1 MPQARLEIPGH
12 APAFGV
18 DRWERKLDTEA
29 FIVMAVAATV
39 GAGVQAAV
47 GFAFGLIAAP
57 VLLVAM
63 NSSAAIQVLVVI
75 HLVQSAMLVPKLWR
89 QAPRSL
95 LVKLIIGSLFGFP
108 IGLAVFMALD
118 LRALTLT
125 VGFSLLAFAVLLVL
139 RETGRL
145 KVASISHEKLPT
157 WSTIVT
163 GAATGFLTAVLVM
176 PGPPIMVLNAW
187 TAMEKELSR
196 ALSLTFFAF
205 CYVMVTAMHATMG
218 GMPASA
224 WVTAAALAPFVI
236 IGTLVGAR
244 LSSRLSEGRFR
255 AAILCIVVFSGI
267 YAIAASY

>member
-1 MPQARLEIPGH
+1 MDA
-12 APAFGV
+12 
-18 DRWERKLDTEA
+18 EA
-29 FIVMAVAATV
+29 FIVMAIAATI
-39 GAGVQAAV
+39 GAGVQAAI

-57 VLLVAM
+57 VLLVTM
-63 NSSAAIQVLVVI
+63 NSSSAIQVLVVI
-75 HLVQSAMLVPKLWR
+75 HLVQSVMLVPKLWR
-89 QAPRSL
+89 HAPRNL
-95 LVKLIIGSLFGFP
+95 MIKLIIGSLFGFP
-108 IGLAVFMALD
+108 LGLAVFMALD

-125 VGFSLLAFAVLLVL
+125 VGFSLLAFAALLAL

-145 KVASISHEKLPT
+145 KIASISYDKLPT

-187 TAMEKELSR
+187 TEMEKELSR

-205 CYVMVTAMHATMG
+205 CYVMVMALHATMG

-224 WVTAAALAPFVI
+224 WISAATLAPFVV
-236 IGTLVGAR
+236 IGTLVGSR
-244 LSSRLSEGRFR
+244 LSNQLSEGRFR
-255 AAILCIVVFSGI
+255 LAVLCVVVFSGI